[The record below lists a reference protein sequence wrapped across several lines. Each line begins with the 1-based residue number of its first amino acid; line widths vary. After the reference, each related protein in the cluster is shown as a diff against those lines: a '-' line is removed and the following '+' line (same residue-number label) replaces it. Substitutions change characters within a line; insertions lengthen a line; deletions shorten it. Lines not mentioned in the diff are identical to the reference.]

1 MSTRIG
7 ITLSVASLFAAAL
20 SPLVAVEHP
29 HPIPQTTQM
38 SQLPQNQSR
47 STSPSQQVTKK
58 EVSPADI
65 SVGIKKDIVSKSK
78 KSSDKKFHTEYKG
91 KDLALDLVKVHDDA
105 VSSLGN
111 GKYFA
116 CVDMR
121 GADGTA
127 YDIDFFMTG
136 KPGAMSVTETSVHKI
151 NGKPL
156 YDWKEKGGVW
166 KKVSKS

>member
-7 ITLSVASLFAAAL
+7 ITLSVAFLFAPAL

-38 SQLPQNQSR
+38 SQLPKDQPR
-47 STSPSQQVTKK
+47 STASPQQVAKK

-65 SVGIKKDIVSKSK
+65 SAGIKKDIASKSK
-78 KSSDKKFHTEYKG
+78 KSSDKKFHTKYKG
-91 KDLALDLVKVHDDA
+91 NDLALNLIKVHDDA

-111 GKYFA
+111 GNYFA
-116 CVDMR
+116 CVDMKA
-121 GADGTA
+121 ADGTA

-136 KPGAMSVTETSVHKI
+136 KPGAMNVTETSVHKI